1 MRTTITFLK
10 NSNMSKKVKSV
21 LAVLVVII
29 LLGIA
34 GRMDYTE
41 QTMYNMPNKAYNEIK
56 DTLGEDASDYEIA
69 KYYNK
74 VYKDYV
80 E

>member
-1 MRTTITFLK
+1 M
-10 NSNMSKKVKSV
+10 SNKVKSI
-21 LAVLVVII
+21 LAVLFVII

-41 QTMYNMPNKAYNEIK
+41 EVIYHMPQEAYNEIK
-56 DTLGEDASDYEIA
+56 DTLGEGARDYEIA

-74 VYKDYV
+74 VYKSW
-80 E
+80 EGHE